1 MKVIIFV
8 TPSNIGGQNMCII
21 ERNTRN
27 ISVRLSNARWN
38 WLMELE
44 NAYRI
49 AKMVVRT
56 KKECEKVKGMTK
68 EEAMNFIDS
77 LWLKK
82 SNSQRTSNGHSNDWK
97 TLLFFTISYFI
108 ILYQIHVI

>member
-8 TPSNIGGQNMCII
+8 IASNIGGLNMCII

-27 ISVRLSNARWN
+27 ITVRMSNARWN
-38 WLMELE
+38 RLMELE

-49 AKMVVRT
+49 AKSVVRA
-56 KKECEKVKGMTK
+56 KKECEKAKGMTK

-77 LWLKK
+77 L
-82 SNSQRTSNGHSNDWK
+82 
-97 TLLFFTISYFI
+97 
-108 ILYQIHVI
+108 

>member
-1 MKVIIFV
+1 
-8 TPSNIGGQNMCII
+8 
-21 ERNTRN
+21 
-27 ISVRLSNARWN
+27 
-38 WLMELE
+38 MELE

-77 LWLKK
+77 L
-82 SNSQRTSNGHSNDWK
+82 
-97 TLLFFTISYFI
+97 
-108 ILYQIHVI
+108 